1 MAGCAKIEADVATR
15 PWGDDAMD
23 APEPLAPLVA
33 RASDGD
39 EAAWAQI
46 VDRFTNLL
54 WSIGRSYRLDAAD
67 ITDVMQTT
75 WLRLLEN
82 LGKVRDPERLGG
94 WLAAT
99 ARHECLRV
107 VRRAHREAP
116 AWTDDALDVADTS
129 ASVEQPVLDGERD
142 AALWQCFAKLSP
154 RCRQLL
160 RVLMAAEP
168 KSYAEISEA
177 LGLPVGSIGP
187 TRMRCLAQL
196 REIASGSGY
205 AFRPAAAATEGDDR

>member
-1 MAGCAKIEADVATR
+1 MPVCARIEAVVALQ
-15 PWGDDAMD
+15 PWGDDAVGS
-23 APEPLAPLVA
+23 PEPLPSLVA
-33 RASDGD
+33 RAADGD

-75 WLRLLEN
+75 WLLLLEN
-82 LGKVRDPERLGG
+82 LGKLRDPDRLGG
-94 WLAAT
+94 WLATT

-107 VRRAHREAP
+107 VRRTRREAP
-116 AWTDDALDVADTS
+116 TWTDDALDVVDGS
-129 ASVEQPVLDGERD
+129 APIDQLLLDGERD
-142 AALWQCFAKLSP
+142 AALWRCFEQLSA

-160 RVLMAAEP
+160 RVLMASEP

-177 LGLPVGSIGP
+177 LGVPVGSIGP

-205 AFRPAAAATEGDDR
+205 AFRPAALEGDER